1 MAQIQLIQTP
11 PVEPPPPTVKIEMT
25 LAEFKVFVRV
35 FGYICGGFTAPLG
48 LFSCSKHE
56 ITPDERLVFSQ
67 IVDQVTAEGRKLLK
81 SCQ

>member
-1 MAQIQLIQTP
+1 MAKFELIQAP

-25 LAEFKVFVRV
+25 LEEFKALVRV
-35 FGYICGGFTAPLG
+35 LSYTYGGYTAPLG
-48 LFSCSKHE
+48 FFSCARHE
-56 ITPDERLVFSQ
+56 ITPDERCVFSQ